1 MKGLTMI
8 TKFPRITEHVVK
20 YPITGDY
27 DINIWCDNDG
37 TEEPVVNLTFY
48 PLVRGEEYDT
58 VDTSTFYTL
67 ALTVTPRG
75 PRQKEALNYL
85 KALVNEEDTFDMEYT
100 DWWSNECVLVNPPQA
115 IAEFIAGL
123 PRNGVLTRFVTGE

>member
-1 MKGLTMI
+1 MI

-27 DINIWCDNDG
+27 DINIWCDNDL
-37 TEEPVVNLTFY
+37 EHPRDYWVVNLTFY
-48 PLVRGEEYDT
+48 PLVKGEEYDT

-67 ALTVTPRG
+67 TLNTTPRG
-75 PRQKEALNYL
+75 PRQKQALDYL

-100 DWWSNECVLVNPPQA
+100 DWWSNECVLVNQPQA
-115 IAEFIAGL
+115 IADFVSEL
-123 PRNGVLTRFVTGE
+123 PRGQR

>member
-1 MKGLTMI
+1 MI

-37 TEEPVVNLTFY
+37 TEEAVVNLTFY

-58 VDTSTFYTL
+58 VNTSTFYTL
-67 ALTVTPRG
+67 TLNTTPRG
-75 PRQKEALNYL
+75 PRQKQALDYL
-85 KALVNEEDTFDMEYT
+85 TALVNEEDTFDMEYT
-100 DWWSNECVLVNPPQA
+100 DWWSNECVLVNPPQV
-115 IAEFIAGL
+115 IADYVSEL
-123 PRNGVLTRFVTGE
+123 PRGQR

>member
-1 MKGLTMI
+1 MKLKMI
-8 TKFPRITEHVVK
+8 EDTVTD
-20 YPITGDY
+20 YPATGDY

-48 PLVRGEEYDT
+48 PLVLDEIDDCW
-58 VDTSTFYTL
+58 VMDTSTFYTL
-67 ALTVTPRG
+67 ALSVMPRG